1 MSTTSTTKFSTR
13 ITTTSTTSHT
23 SATSTT
29 SNHRVKE
36 RVVAVVL
43 AKPKIRLITLVEEI
57 RRELG
62 EELRWEELRW
72 EELVEAVVEE
82 LVEEGVL
89 ELESWPWGLA
99 AGF

>member
-13 ITTTSTTSHT
+13 ITTTSHT

-62 EELRWEELRW
+62 EELRWEEL
-72 EELVEAVVEE
+72 VEAAVEE

-89 ELESWPWGLA
+89 ELESSPWGLA

>member
-13 ITTTSTTSHT
+13 ITTTSHT
-23 SATSTT
+23 SAT

-62 EELRWEELRW
+62 EELRWEEL
-72 EELVEAVVEE
+72 VEAVVEE

-89 ELESWPWGLA
+89 ELESSPWGLA